1 MMEPNEGEGRPWKV
15 RQKKGEAVQKRD
27 KLDRKWLTVGEFL
40 LYSKDMM
47 NGEWAGTRWTRS
59 SDFPSHLS
67 ALGEDAK

>member
-1 MMEPNEGEGRPWKV
+1 M
-15 RQKKGEAVQKRD
+15 QKRD
-27 KLDRKWLTVGEFL
+27 NLDRKWLTVGEFL